1 MAWSK
6 KRTVLWG
13 CGGYGLVSF
22 HQEKRKINELRI
34 NV

>member
-13 CGGYGLVSF
+13 CGGYGLVRW
-22 HQEKRKINELRI
+22 HKEKKKKI
-34 NV
+34 

>member
-13 CGGYGLVSF
+13 CGGMDKLAAS
-22 HQEKRKINELRI
+22 EPE
-34 NV
+34 